1 MINQYFQNQIPLTRI
16 FLVCSAYSIISCFL
30 IFYKLFFIL
39 ALFTATVFITNF
51 LYQRSITLSIICLVS
66 IIFIFFRIQQ
76 KEYYHNLNSEFL
88 NKEVILKGIIQNI
101 QHTIQ
106 DKKTTTI
113 LIKSLY
119 IYNKDAGNTTKPKY
133 ILVQLPYQRSKNLQ
147 LGQCVKFYRIK
158 LTQPSIEQEYR
169 TYLIKEGI
177 WASAYVSSQNFY
189 ILKKSYITWYQ
200 KYFLR
205 LSDYFQIITSH
216 LYNPLFLGKKE
227 KDNLSLEIQH
237 QSLYWGI
244 AHHMARSGIHL
255 ITILGLFVAVF
266 HYIGLFHRFRFLIYA
281 FLVLFYA
288 YISIASISFIRSL
301 LMILFQMFTKF
312 HGFMYSGIHAF
323 LLTTLII
330 VHYNP
335 FNVLFLDF
343 QLSFGITAVI
353 IWLFYIKWHKI
364 IAF

>member
-1 MINQYFQNQIPLTRI
+1 MINQYLQNQTPLTRI
-16 FLVCSAYSIISCFL
+16 FLICSVYSIIGCFL
-30 IFYKLFFIL
+30 IFHKLFFIL
-39 ALFTATVFITNF
+39 TLFTAIIFITSF
-51 LYQRSITLSIICLVS
+51 LYQRSIILSSICLIS
-66 IIFIFFRIQQ
+66 ILFIFFRIQQ
-76 KEYYHNLNSEFL
+76 KEYYHRLDSEFL

-101 QHTIQ
+101 QHATQ
-106 DKKTTTI
+106 DKKTTSI

-119 IYNKDAGNTTKPKY
+119 IYNKDAGCTTKSKY
-133 ILVQLPYQRSKNLQ
+133 ILVQLPYQRSKKLE
-147 LGQCVKFYRIK
+147 LGQCIKFYRLK
-158 LTQPSIEQEYR
+158 LTQPSLDDEYSR
-169 TYLIKEGI
+169 YLIKEGI
-177 WASAYVSSQNFY
+177 WATTYVSCQNFY
-189 ILKKSYITWYQ
+189 ILKKSYLTWYQ
-200 KYFLR
+200 KYFLQ
-205 LSDYFQIITSH
+205 LSSYFQTMTSH

-227 KDNLSLEIQH
+227 KNNVSLEIQH

-255 ITILGLFVAVF
+255 VTILGLFVAIF
-266 HYIGLFHRFRFLIYA
+266 HYIRFFHRFRFLIYTA
-281 FLVLFYA
+281 LILFYA
-288 YISIASISFIRSL
+288 YISISSISFIRSL
-301 LMILFQMFTKF
+301 LMIAFQMFTKLN
-312 HGFMYSGIHAF
+312 GFMYSGIHAF

>member
-1 MINQYFQNQIPLTRI
+1 MINQYFQNQTPLTRI
-16 FLVCSAYSIISCFL
+16 FLVCSTYSIISCFL
-30 IFYKLFFIL
+30 IFHKMFFIL
-39 ALFTATVFITNF
+39 ALFTATIFIANF
-51 LYQRSITLSIICLVS
+51 LYQRSIALGIICLIS
-66 IIFIFFRIQQ
+66 ISFIFFRIHQ
-76 KEYYHNLNSEFL
+76 KEYYHNLDSNFL
-88 NKEVILKGIIQNI
+88 EKEVIFKGIIQNI
-101 QHTIQ
+101 QHTTQ
-106 DKKTTTI
+106 DKKTTTL

-119 IYNKDAGNTTKPKY
+119 IYNKDAGCTTKPKN
-133 ILVQLPYQRSKNLQ
+133 ILVQLPHQRSKKLQ
-147 LGQCVKFYRIK
+147 LGQCIKFYRIK
-158 LTQPSIEQEYR
+158 LTQPPAENEYR

-177 WASAYVSSQNFY
+177 WATAYVSSENFY

-200 KYFLR
+200 KYFLQ
-205 LSDYFQIITSH
+205 LSNYFQTMTSH

-227 KDNLSLEIQH
+227 KDKVSLEIQH
-237 QSLYWGI
+237 QSMYWGI

-255 ITILGLFVAVF
+255 VTILGLFVAIF
-266 HYIGLFHRFRFLIYA
+266 HYIGLFHRFRFLMYA
-281 FLVLFYA
+281 ILILFYA
-288 YISIASISFIRSL
+288 YISVSSVSFIRSL

-330 VHYNP
+330 VHHNP